1 MRWHPGLQS
10 ALVACLGFMMP
21 AAAYAADLE
30 GGMPPDLPSVP
41 SPAPA
46 WSLQILPYAWLPFLA
61 GDVTVRGRSVHL
73 DIDPIDVLDHLTTSG
88 GRIPAWMSYI
98 EARRGPL
105 SLYNDT
111 FYANL
116 GLSGDLAR
124 TRPGRADIGVSAGLD
139 FQQAVIE
146 LGAGYEVA
154 RWALAADRPVA
165 FDLIAGARYWYQEA
179 DLSLAVSADL
189 DIGGLEIRGN
199 RALARSGSVDWL
211 DPLVGVR
218 LRHQLAPGYELTVK
232 GDVGGFG
239 AGSQFSWQALA
250 AVTFDLATRDGVTY
264 AGMVGYRALDV
275 DYEQGSGRRTYGY
288 DILQHGP
295 VLGLVMGF

>member
-46 WSLQILPYAWLPFLA
+46 WSLQILPYAWLPFLV

-116 GLSGDLAR
+116 GLS
-124 TRPGRADIGVSAGLD
+124 
-139 FQQAVIE
+139 
-146 LGAGYEVA
+146 
-154 RWALAADRPVA
+154 
-165 FDLIAGARYWYQEA
+165 
-179 DLSLAVSADL
+179 
-189 DIGGLEIRGN
+189 
-199 RALARSGSVDWL
+199 
-211 DPLVGVR
+211 
-218 LRHQLAPGYELTVK
+218 
-232 GDVGGFG
+232 
-239 AGSQFSWQALA
+239 
-250 AVTFDLATRDGVTY
+250 
-264 AGMVGYRALDV
+264 
-275 DYEQGSGRRTYGY
+275 
-288 DILQHGP
+288 
-295 VLGLVMGF
+295 